1 MTIFKGRKYGM
12 IHTIDITTDHI
23 RAVFFPK
30 DFYEKYKYLGAIP
43 YSDGDI
49 SKVIRPLVLLMDMEA
64 KPWWCPRWVLRFLHL
79 FGGDNSI
86 VRVRN
91 HFLNDIFRRLT
102 NGIIFWDWK
111 TKWSDYD
118 LRISISA
125 PEYIQ
130 NLSDMIESDFYRK
143 GRKLELKN
151 RLKELNIEFSEYDSL
166 FMLEQKYERS
176 MNEDAMEDDE

>member
-12 IHTIDITTDHI
+12 IHTMDIDLEHI

-30 DFYEKYKYLGAIP
+30 DFYETYKYLGSVP

-49 SKVIRPLVLLMDMEA
+49 SKAIRPLVLLMDLEA

-79 FGGDNSI
+79 FGSDNSI

-91 HFLNDIFRRLT
+91 HFLHDISKRLT
-102 NGIIFWDWK
+102 KGIMFWDWK
-111 TKWSDYD
+111 TKWHDYD

-143 GRKLELKN
+143 GRKLEVMERLTELKV
-151 RLKELNIEFSEYDSL
+151 EFGKYDSL
-166 FMLEQKYERS
+166 CLLEQKYEQ
-176 MNEDAMEDDE
+176 AMEEKK

>member
-43 YSDGDI
+43 YSDGGI

-64 KPWWCPRWVLRFLHL
+64 KPWWCPRWVLRFLYL
-79 FGGDNSI
+79 FGSDNSI

-102 NGIIFWDWK
+102 KGIIFWDWK

-130 NLSDMIESDFYRK
+130 NLSDMIESEVYRD

-166 FMLEQKYERS
+166 FMLEQKYEQ
-176 MNEDAMEDDE
+176 AMEEKK